1 MKLVKRN
8 VTDVFVLSDPIFRV
22 SMQKQEKTIFL
33 YYFVLIKGI
42 YVRDCAASNTYLLRI
57 NSQITLDHLSY
68 PCSGK
73 TFKVVFA
80 LSDPMFRVYM

>member
-8 VTDVFVLSDPIFRV
+8 VTDVFVLSDPIFKV

-42 YVRDCAASNTYLLRI
+42 YEIVRQAI
-57 NSQITLDHLSY
+57 HI
-68 PCSGK
+68 
-73 TFKVVFA
+73 
-80 LSDPMFRVYM
+80 FRKKKL